1 MRRNSQYP
9 CYTPDKAVK
18 ILMERLLASSYYERL
33 KMVRFL
39 AHPVAKDSAVTWKV
53 RSGLLLVLPQ
63 AFEPCASFCP
73 SQ

>member
-1 MRRNSQYP
+1 MNF
-9 CYTPDKAVK
+9 
-18 ILMERLLASSYYERL
+18 L

-39 AHPVAKDSAVTWKV
+39 AHPFAKDGAVSGEAQ
-53 RSGLLLVLPQ
+53 SGLLLVLPQ